1 MNRITA
7 FFLMMLVAMVAQAQ
21 NTFTQN
27 LEKSNGKGAKVSV
40 HQSSNITQ
48 LVNGTAN
55 NSAQQDATP
64 ATTKENKQVT
74 TTPATT
80 QKTTQSTTSDAHQQT
95 ANAQKT
101 QASSVQQTTHTSA
114 NEETAVQ
121 EVDHSKKVMR
131 NSYKTTGYRVQV
143 YAGGNT
149 RADRQKTERIGNQI
163 KNLFPTEAV
172 YTHFYSPRWI
182 CRMGNYR
189 TYEEAH
195 EMLEKV
201 KKQGYKEAV
210 IVKGKI
216 TVAY

>member
-1 MNRITA
+1 MKRITTLLLA
-7 FFLMMLVAMVAQAQ
+7 ILALLVVQAQ

-27 LEKSNGKGAKVSV
+27 LETVNRKGAKVSV
-40 HQSSNITQ
+40 HQSSGITL
-48 LVNGTAN
+48 LVNGTASN
-55 NSAQQDATP
+55 AAQQQVATP
-64 ATTKENKQVT
+64 ATAKENKQAT
-74 TTPATT
+74 TTTTTAT
-80 QKTTQSTTSDAHQQT
+80 QKTPQSTTPVAQHQ
-95 ANAQKT
+95 AAPAQKPQT
-101 QASSVQQTTHTSA
+101 QPKTTD
-114 NEETAVQ
+114 NKEETVVQ
-121 EVDHSKKVMR
+121 EADHSKKVMR

-149 RADRQKTERIGNQI
+149 RADRQKAERIGNQI

-195 EMLEKV
+195 EMLNKV
-201 KKQGYKEAV
+201 KKLGYNEAV